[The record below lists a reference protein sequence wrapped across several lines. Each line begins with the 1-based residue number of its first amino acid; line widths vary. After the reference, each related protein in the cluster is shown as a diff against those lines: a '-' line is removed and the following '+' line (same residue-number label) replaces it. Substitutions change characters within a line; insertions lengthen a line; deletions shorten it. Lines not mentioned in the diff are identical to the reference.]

1 MLKSN
6 LFHYSDAYM
15 LVKGD
20 VTIIAAPATQVS
32 FKNCTPFTKCIK
44 KIDTTTVDV
53 AEDLDL
59 VIPMYNFI
67 DYSSNYSET
76 IGIFGFILK
85 MKQLILVLILKTLMN
100 LSYIRL
106 DF

>member
-1 MLKSN
+1 
-6 LFHYSDAYM
+6 M

-20 VTIIAAPATQVS
+20 NTVIAAPATQVS
-32 FKNCTPFTKCIK
+32 FKNCTPFTRCIK

-59 VIPMYNFI
+59 VIPTYNFI
-67 DYSSNYSET
+67 DCSSNYSET
-76 IGIFGFILK
+76 MGIFGFILK

>member
-6 LFHYSDAYM
+6 LFHYNDAYM

-20 VTIIAAPATQVS
+20 NTVIAAPATQVS
-32 FKNCTPFTKCIK
+32 FKNCTPFTRCIK

-59 VIPMYNFI
+59 VIPTYN
-67 DYSSNYSET
+67 
-76 IGIFGFILK
+76 LK